1 MSRWVV
7 VPAMHLKPY
16 RCIACGSTPRDTT
29 HPNRPQLQA
38 YFCEGVDVNFGDSVF
53 LCEECVKVLGQ
64 LRGMV
69 DVDVH
74 EKLMRQHKEL
84 EVSYRDL
91 EADYNTQE
99 SRIERML
106 DGVKAKKEVTS
117 SRKKTK
123 VATNA

>member
-29 HPNRPQLQA
+29 QPDRPNLQA
-38 YFCEGVDVNFGDSVF
+38 YFREGVDVNFGDSVF

-69 DVDVH
+69 DVSVH
-74 EKLMRQHKEL
+74 EKLIRELNRISSERDQIQEEL
-84 EVSYRDL
+84 E
-91 EADYNTQE
+91 ATQD
-99 SRIERML
+99 RIERML
-106 DGVKAKKEVTS
+106 DGVRAKKEATE
-117 SRKKTK
+117 SRKRK
-123 VATNA
+123 AAA

>member
-16 RCIACGSTPRDTT
+16 RCIACGSTPRDTS
-29 HPNRPQLQA
+29 HPDRPNLQA
-38 YFCEGVDVNFGDSVF
+38 YFREGVDVNFGDSVF

-74 EKLMRQHKEL
+74 EKLRKAEKLQCNRADEAEHDLAEL
-84 EVSYRDL
+84 QARVD
-91 EADYNTQE
+91 
-99 SRIERML
+99 RML
-106 DGVKAKKEVTS
+106 DGVRAKKEAS
-117 SRKKTK
+117 NIRKK
-123 VATNA
+123 AA

>member
-1 MSRWVV
+1 
-7 VPAMHLKPY
+7 
-16 RCIACGSTPRDTT
+16 
-29 HPNRPQLQA
+29 
-38 YFCEGVDVNFGDSVF
+38 VDVNFGDSVF

>member
-1 MSRWVV
+1 
-7 VPAMHLKPY
+7 MHLKPY

-74 EKLMRQHKEL
+74 EKLIKLHDGLVRAHQKLVE
-84 EVSYRDL
+84 EYD
-91 EADYNTQE
+91 TQE